1 MSESIAQTNE
11 QAAALASTQEKLD
24 ILDQLLNPEVQESLT
39 ALVEQ
44 LPKLT
49 ELVTVM
55 TKSYDFVQALS
66 TDEVLKSDTVG
77 AITEIAGPVVGS
89 LKNVAAT
96 TLEAK
101 ERAENSTESIGLFGL
116 MKMIKDPQAQKMFRF
131 MNAFLQVNAEN
142 NKQK

>member
-55 TKSYDFVQALS
+55 TKSYDFVQAIS

-77 AITEIAGPVVGS
+77 AISEIAGPVVGS

-116 MKMIKDPQAQKMFRF
+116 MKMMKDPQAQKMFRF